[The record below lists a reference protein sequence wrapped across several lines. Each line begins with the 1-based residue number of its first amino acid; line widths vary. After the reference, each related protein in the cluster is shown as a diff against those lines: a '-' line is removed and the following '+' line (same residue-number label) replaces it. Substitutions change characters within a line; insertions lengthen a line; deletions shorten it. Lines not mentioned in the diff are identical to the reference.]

1 MSECTPF
8 FCDPTLAQGTLFID
22 RSLIPEYFP
31 PGEKVENPEP
41 IAELSESDD
50 ELSD

>member
-1 MSECTPF
+1 MSACLRF
-8 FCDPTLAQGTLFID
+8 FFPPKLKHS

-50 ELSD
+50 DTELSN